1 VIVAGILS
9 PIEQPLT
16 WLLETLHSSLSLP
29 WAWAVVALTL
39 IVRVLLVPLTV
50 KQIHSM
56 QHLQRHA
63 PALKELQKK
72 YKHDKKKLREEQMK
86 FFQEHQVNPAA
97 SCLPI
102 LFQIPIFF
110 ALYFVLR
117 DFEDEIFPE
126 YQAQGETVDDLGW
139 LGFVPN
145 ITDNIADHWSG
156 YLLVAVYV
164 ASQVSSAYF
173 MSMTADR
180 TQRILFLILPFV
192 LVPFIIDP
200 PGGTVFPV
208 GLLIYWVTTNLWTV
222 GQGLVT
228 RRLVPRTPLPTT
240 KRSSRTPPRER
251 AEPEPESPAAEAQ
264 PATPR
269 ASTPA
274 RRVKRKKKRARR

>member
-1 VIVAGILS
+1 MIVAGILS
-9 PIEQPLT
+9 PIERPLT
-16 WLLETLHSSLSLP
+16 WLLETLHADVGLP
-29 WAWAVVALTL
+29 WAWSVVVLTL
-39 IVRVLLVPLTV
+39 IVRVLLVPISV
-50 KQIHSM
+50 RQIHSM
-56 QHLQRHA
+56 QRLQRYA
-63 PALKELQKK
+63 PALKEMQKK
-72 YKHDKKKLREEQMK
+72 YKNDKQKLREEQMK

-117 DFEDEIFPE
+117 DFKDEIYPDYPE
-126 YQAQGETVDDLGW
+126 SDLGW
-139 LGFVPN
+139 LGFVPDITQN
-145 ITDNIADHWSG
+145 ISDHWSG
-156 YLLVAVYV
+156 FLLVAVYV

-208 GLLIYWVTTNLWTV
+208 GLLLYWVTTNLWTV

-228 RRLVPRTPLPTT
+228 RRLVPRGPLPTA
-240 KRSSRTPPRER
+240 KRSSRTPPREKPAEAPE
-251 AEPEPESPAAEAQ
+251 AEPAEQ
-264 PATPR
+264 PASGR
-269 ASTPA
+269 ADGRP
-274 RRVKRKKKRARR
+274 RRVRRKKKKRARR

>member
-16 WLLETLHSSLSLP
+16 WLLETLHASLGLP
-29 WAWAVVALTL
+29 WAWAVVGLTL
-39 IVRVLLVPLTV
+39 VVRVLLVPLTI

-72 YKHDKKKLREEQMK
+72 YKHDKQKLREEQMK

-117 DFEDEIFPE
+117 DFEEEIFPE
-126 YQAQGETVDDLGW
+126 YQREGETVSDLGW

-180 TQRILFLILPFV
+180 TQRILFLVLPFL

-228 RRLVPRTPLPTT
+228 RRLVPRTPLTTT
-240 KRSSRTPPRER
+240 KRSSRTPPRE
-251 AEPEPESPAAEAQ
+251 EAEAAAA
-264 PATPR
+264 PAPAQSVAPR
-269 ASTPA
+269 SGTSA

>member
-9 PIEQPLT
+9 PIEEPLT
-16 WLLETLHSSLSLP
+16 WLLETLHASLDLP
-29 WAWAVVALTL
+29 WAWSVVALTL
-39 IVRVLLVPLTV
+39 IVRVLLVPLTI

-72 YKHDKKKLREEQMK
+72 YKHDKQKLREEQMK
-86 FFQEHQVNPAA
+86 FFQEQQVNPAA

-126 YQAQGETVDDLGW
+126 YQRQGETVDDLGW

-173 MSMTADR
+173 MSLTADK
-180 TQRILFLILPFV
+180 TQRILFLVLPFL

-228 RRLVPRTPLPTT
+228 RRLVPKTPLPTT
-240 KRSSRTPPRER
+240 KRSSRTPPQEQ
-251 AEPEPESPAAEAQ
+251 AEPAPAPAAQSTA
-264 PATPR
+264 PR
-269 ASTPA
+269 SSAPA

>member
-1 VIVAGILS
+1 MIVAGILS

-16 WLLETLHSSLSLP
+16 WLLETLHANLGLP
-29 WAWAVVALTL
+29 WAWAVIVLTL
-39 IVRVLLVPLTV
+39 IVRILLVPISV
-50 KQIHSM
+50 RQIHSM
-56 QHLQRHA
+56 QRLQRYA

-72 YKHDKKKLREEQMK
+72 YKNDKQKLREEQMK

-102 LFQIPIFF
+102 VFQIPIFF

-117 DFEDEIFPE
+117 DFDEEIYPE
-126 YQAQGETVDDLGW
+126 YPGSDLGW
-139 LGFVPN
+139 LGGLVPDITAN
-145 ITDNIADHWSG
+145 ISEHWSG

-180 TQRILFLILPFV
+180 TQRILFLVLPFV

-208 GLLIYWVTTNLWTV
+208 GLLLYWVTTNLWTV

-228 RRLVPRTPLPTT
+228 RKLVPRTPLPTT
-240 KRSSRTPPRER
+240 KRSSRTPPQEK
-251 AEPEPESPAAEAQ
+251 PAAEPAPAQ
-264 PATPR
+264 AAAPASPQTDGGP
-269 ASTPA
+269 
-274 RRVKRKKKRARR
+274 RRVRRKKKKKKRTRR

>member
-1 VIVAGILS
+1 MIVAGILS

-16 WLLETLHSSLSLP
+16 WLLETLHDTLGLP

-39 IVRVLLVPLTV
+39 IVRILLVPISIR
-50 KQIHSM
+50 QIHSM
-56 QHLQRHA
+56 QRLQRYA
-63 PALKELQKK
+63 PALKEMQKK
-72 YKHDKKKLREEQMK
+72 YKNDKQKLREEQMK

-117 DFEDEIFPE
+117 DFEDEVYPE
-126 YQAQGETVDDLGW
+126 YPESDLGW
-139 LGFVPN
+139 LGFVPDITVN
-145 ITDNIADHWSG
+145 ISEHWSG
-156 YLLVAVYV
+156 FLLVAVYV

-208 GLLIYWVTTNLWTV
+208 GLLLYWVTTNLWTV

-228 RRLVPRTPLPTT
+228 RRLVPRGPLATT
-240 KRSSRTPPRER
+240 KRTSRTPPREKPADER
-251 AEPEPESPAAEAQ
+251 AAVQAAQ
-264 PATPR
+264 PAPTR
-269 ASTPA
+269 ADGRP
-274 RRVKRKKKRARR
+274 RRVRRKKKKRTRR

>member
-72 YKHDKKKLREEQMK
+72 YKHDKTKLREEQMK

-251 AEPEPESPAAEAQ
+251 PEPEPASPAAEAQ

-269 ASTPA
+269 ASGPP

>member
-1 VIVAGILS
+1 MIVAGILS

-16 WLLETLHSSLSLP
+16 WLLETLHADLGLP
-29 WAWAVVALTL
+29 WAWSVIALTL
-39 IVRVLLVPLTV
+39 IVRVLLVPISV

-56 QHLQRHA
+56 QRLQRYA

-72 YKHDKKKLREEQMK
+72 YKNDKQKLREEQMK

-102 LFQIPIFF
+102 VFQIPIFF

-117 DFEDEIFPE
+117 DFDEEIFPE
-126 YQAQGETVDDLGW
+126 YERQGETHGDLGW
-139 LGFVPN
+139 LGFVPDMTVN
-145 ITDNIADHWSG
+145 ISEHWSG
-156 YLLVAVYV
+156 FLLIAVYV

-180 TQRILFLILPFV
+180 TQRILFLVLPFV

-208 GLLIYWVTTNLWTV
+208 GLLLYWVTTNLWTV

-228 RRLVPRTPLPTT
+228 RRLVPRGTLTTT
-240 KRSSRTPPRER
+240 KRSSRTPPREK
-251 AEPEPESPAAEAQ
+251 AAPEPEPARAVEPAPAQ
-264 PATPR
+264 ADG
-269 ASTPA
+269 SA
-274 RRVKRKKKRARR
+274 RRVKRKKKKRTRR

>member
-1 VIVAGILS
+1 MIVAGILS
-9 PIEQPLT
+9 PIERPLT
-16 WLLETLHSSLSLP
+16 WLLETLHADVGLP
-29 WAWAVVALTL
+29 WAWSVVVLTL
-39 IVRVLLVPLTV
+39 IVRVLLVPISV
-50 KQIHSM
+50 RQIHSM
-56 QHLQRHA
+56 QRLQRYA
-63 PALKELQKK
+63 PALKEMQKK
-72 YKHDKKKLREEQMK
+72 YKNDKQKLREEQMK

-117 DFEDEIFPE
+117 DFKDEIYPDYPE
-126 YQAQGETVDDLGW
+126 SDLGW
-139 LGFVPN
+139 LGFVPDITQN
-145 ITDNIADHWSG
+145 ISDHWSG
-156 YLLVAVYV
+156 FLLVAVYV

-208 GLLIYWVTTNLWTV
+208 GLLLYWVTTNLWTV

-228 RRLVPRTPLPTT
+228 RRLVPRGPLPTM
-240 KRSSRTPPRER
+240 KRSSRTPPREKPAEAPE
-251 AEPEPESPAAEAQ
+251 AEPAEQ
-264 PATPR
+264 PASGR
-269 ASTPA
+269 ADGRP
-274 RRVKRKKKRARR
+274 RRVRRKKKKRARR

>member
-1 VIVAGILS
+1 MIVAGILS
-9 PIEQPLT
+9 PIERPLT
-16 WLLETLHSSLSLP
+16 WLLETLHADVGLP
-29 WAWAVVALTL
+29 WAWSVVVLTL
-39 IVRVLLVPLTV
+39 IVRVLLVPISV
-50 KQIHSM
+50 RQIHSM
-56 QHLQRHA
+56 QRLQRYA
-63 PALKELQKK
+63 PALKEMQKK
-72 YKHDKKKLREEQMK
+72 YKNDKQKLREEQMK

-117 DFEDEIFPE
+117 DFKDEIYPDYPE
-126 YQAQGETVDDLGW
+126 SDLGW
-139 LGFVPN
+139 LGFVPDITQN
-145 ITDNIADHWSG
+145 ISDHWSG
-156 YLLVAVYV
+156 FLLVAVYV

-208 GLLIYWVTTNLWTV
+208 GLLLYWVTTNLWTV

-228 RRLVPRTPLPTT
+228 RRLVPRGPLPTM
-240 KRSSRTPPRER
+240 KRSSRTSPREK
-251 AEPEPESPAAEAQ
+251 PAEAPEAKPAEQ
-264 PATPR
+264 PASGR
-269 ASTPA
+269 ADGRP
-274 RRVKRKKKRARR
+274 RRVRRKKKKRARR

>member
-16 WLLETLHSSLSLP
+16 WLLETLHDSFSLP
-29 WAWAVVALTL
+29 WAWSVVALTL

-63 PALKELQKK
+63 PALKELQQK
-72 YKHDKKKLREEQMK
+72 YKHDKQKLREEQMK

-240 KRSSRTPPRER
+240 KRSSRTPPREQP
-251 AEPEPESPAAEAQ
+251 EPEPASAAAEAQ
-264 PATPR
+264 PTTPR
-269 ASTPA
+269 TGGPP

>member
-9 PIEQPLT
+9 PIERPLT
-16 WLLETLHSSLSLP
+16 WLLETLHASLGLD
-29 WAWAVVALTL
+29 WAWAVVGVTL
-39 IVRVLLVPLTV
+39 IVRILLVPISV

-56 QHLQRHA
+56 QRLQRYA

-72 YKHDKKKLREEQMK
+72 YKNDKQKLREEQMK

-117 DFEDEIFPE
+117 DFDEEIYPDYPE
-126 YQAQGETVDDLGW
+126 SSLAW
-139 LGFVPN
+139 LGFVPDITAN
-145 ITDNIADHWSG
+145 INDHWSG
-156 YLLVAVYV
+156 FVLLAVYV
-164 ASQVSSAYF
+164 GSQVSSAYF

-180 TQRILFLILPFV
+180 TQRILFLVLPFL

-200 PGGTVFPV
+200 PGSTVFPV

-228 RRLVPRTPLPTT
+228 RRLVPRTPLPTM
-240 KRSSRTPPRER
+240 KRSSRTPPRE
-251 AEPEPESPAAEAQ
+251 AQEPAPEPAPAASSAPAPADGQ
-264 PATPR
+264 P
-269 ASTPA
+269 
-274 RRVKRKKKRARR
+274 RRVKRKKKKKRTRR

>member
-1 VIVAGILS
+1 VIVGGILS

-16 WLLETLHSSLSLP
+16 WLLETLHASLGLP
-29 WAWAVVALTL
+29 WAWAVVGLTL
-39 IVRVLLVPLTV
+39 VVRVLLVPLTI

-72 YKHDKKKLREEQMK
+72 YKHDKQKLREEQMK

-117 DFEDEIFPE
+117 DFEEEIFPE
-126 YQAQGETVDDLGW
+126 YQREGETVSDLGW

-173 MSMTADR
+173 MAMTADR
-180 TQRILFLILPFV
+180 TQRILFLVLPFL

-228 RRLVPRTPLPTT
+228 RRLVPRAPLPTT
-240 KRSSRTPPRER
+240 KRSSRTPPRD
-251 AEPEPESPAAEAQ
+251 EPEAAPASAPAQAQ
-264 PATPR
+264 PAAPR
-269 ASTPA
+269 SAASP

>member
-1 VIVAGILS
+1 MIVAGILS
-9 PIEQPLT
+9 PIERPLT
-16 WLLETLHSSLSLP
+16 WLLETFHTTFGLD
-29 WAWAVVALTL
+29 WAWAVVGVTL
-39 IVRVLLVPLTV
+39 VVRILLVPISV

-56 QHLQRHA
+56 QRLQRYA

-72 YKHDKKKLREEQMK
+72 YKNDKQKLREEQMK

-117 DFEDEIFPE
+117 DFDEEIYPE
-126 YQAQGETVDDLGW
+126 YPESSLGW
-139 LGFVPN
+139 LGFVPDITAN
-145 ITDNIADHWSG
+145 INDHWSG
-156 YLLVAVYV
+156 FVLLAVYV
-164 ASQVSSAYF
+164 GSQVSSAYF

-180 TQRILFLILPFV
+180 TQRILFLVLPFV

-200 PGGTVFPV
+200 PGSTVFPV

-228 RRLVPRTPLPTT
+228 RKLVPRTPLPTP
-240 KRSSRTPPRER
+240 KRSSRTPPREK
-251 AEPEPESPAAEAQ
+251 PAAEPAPAQ
-264 PATPR
+264 AAAP
-269 ASTPA
+269 TPA
-274 RRVKRKKKRARR
+274 RADGSPRRVRRKKKKRSRR

>member
-1 VIVAGILS
+1 MIVAGILS

-16 WLLETLHSSLSLP
+16 WLLETLHSSLGLP
-29 WAWAVVALTL
+29 WAWAVIGVTL
-39 IVRVLLVPLTV
+39 IVRVLLVPITV
-50 KQIHSM
+50 RQIHSM

-72 YKHDKKKLREEQMK
+72 YKHDKQKLRQEQMK

-102 LFQIPIFF
+102 LLQIPIFF

-117 DFEDEIFPE
+117 DFEDEVYPE
-126 YQAQGETVDDLGW
+126 YPGSDLGW
-139 LGFVPN
+139 LGFVPDITVN
-145 ITDNIADHWSG
+145 ISEHWSG
-156 YLLVAVYV
+156 FLLVAVYV

-180 TQRILFLILPFV
+180 TQRILFLILPFL

-208 GLLIYWVTTNLWTV
+208 GLLLYWVTTNLWTV
-222 GQGLVT
+222 GQGIVT
-228 RRLVPRTPLPTT
+228 RRLVPRGPIPTT
-240 KRSSRTPPRER
+240 KRSSRTPPREE
-251 AEPEPESPAAEAQ
+251 APAAPTPATEPEPAGQGKDGSP
-264 PATPR
+264 
-269 ASTPA
+269 
-274 RRVKRKKKRARR
+274 RRVKRKKKKRARR

>member
-1 VIVAGILS
+1 MIVAGILS
-9 PIEQPLT
+9 PIERPLT
-16 WLLETLHSSLSLP
+16 WLLETLHADVGLP
-29 WAWAVVALTL
+29 WAWSVVVLTL
-39 IVRVLLVPLTV
+39 IVRVLLVPISV
-50 KQIHSM
+50 RQIHSM
-56 QHLQRHA
+56 QRLQRYA
-63 PALKELQKK
+63 PALKEMQKK
-72 YKHDKKKLREEQMK
+72 YKNDKQKLREEQMK

-117 DFEDEIFPE
+117 DFKDEIYPDYPE
-126 YQAQGETVDDLGW
+126 SDLGW
-139 LGFVPN
+139 LGFVPDITQN
-145 ITDNIADHWSG
+145 ISDHWSG
-156 YLLVAVYV
+156 FLLVAVYV

-208 GLLIYWVTTNLWTV
+208 GLLLYWVTTNLWTV

-228 RRLVPRTPLPTT
+228 RRLVPRGPLPTM
-240 KRSSRTPPRER
+240 KRSSRTPPREK
-251 AEPEPESPAAEAQ
+251 PAEAPEAKPAEQ
-264 PATPR
+264 PASGR
-269 ASTPA
+269 ADGRP
-274 RRVKRKKKRARR
+274 RRVRRKKKKRARR

>member
-1 VIVAGILS
+1 MIVAGILS

-16 WLLETLHSSLSLP
+16 WLLETLHSSLGLP
-29 WAWAVVALTL
+29 WAWAVIGVTL
-39 IVRVLLVPLTV
+39 IVRVLLVPITV
-50 KQIHSM
+50 RQIHSM

-72 YKHDKKKLREEQMK
+72 YRHDKQKLREEQMK

-117 DFEDEIFPE
+117 DFDDEIYPE
-126 YQAQGETVDDLGW
+126 YPESSLGW
-139 LGFVPN
+139 LGFVPDITVN
-145 ITDNIADHWSG
+145 ISAHWSG
-156 YLLVAVYV
+156 YLLLAVYV

-180 TQRILFLILPFV
+180 TQRILFLVLPFL

-208 GLLIYWVTTNLWTV
+208 GLLLYWVTTNLWTV
-222 GQGLVT
+222 GQGIVT
-228 RRLVPRTPLPTT
+228 RRLVPRTQLPTT
-240 KRSSRTPPRER
+240 KRSSRTPPREKTPP
-251 AEPEPESPAAEAQ
+251 ATEPAAEAQ
-264 PATPR
+264 PA
-269 ASTPA
+269 AGPA
-274 RRVKRKKKRARR
+274 DGRPRRVKRKKKKRARR

>member
-1 VIVAGILS
+1 MIVAGLLS

-16 WLLETLHSSLSLP
+16 WLLETLHSSLGLS
-29 WAWAVVALTL
+29 WGWSVVALTL
-39 IVRVLLVPLTV
+39 IVRVLLVPISV
-50 KQIHSM
+50 RQIHSM
-56 QHLQRHA
+56 QRLQRYA

-72 YKHDKKKLREEQMK
+72 YKNDKQKLREEQMK

-117 DFEDEIFPE
+117 DFEREVFPE
-126 YQAQGETVDDLGW
+126 YPSSDLGW
-139 LGFVPN
+139 LGFVPDITVN
-145 ITDNIADHWSG
+145 ISDHWSG
-156 YLLVAVYV
+156 FVLLAVYV

-180 TQRILFLILPFV
+180 TQRILFLVLPFL

-228 RRLVPRTPLPTT
+228 RRLVPRGPLPTT
-240 KRSSRTPPRER
+240 KRSSRTPPREQEAAPLEPAEA
-251 AEPEPESPAAEAQ
+251 AEPSSRQTDGRP
-264 PATPR
+264 
-269 ASTPA
+269 
-274 RRVKRKKKRARR
+274 RRVKRKKKKRARR

>member
-1 VIVAGILS
+1 MIVAGILS

-16 WLLETLHSSLSLP
+16 WLLETLHSSIGLP
-29 WAWAVVALTL
+29 WAWAVVGVTL

-56 QHLQRHA
+56 QHLQQHA

-72 YKHDKKKLREEQMK
+72 YKHDKQKLREEQMK

-102 LFQIPIFF
+102 LFQIPVFF

-117 DFEDEIFPE
+117 DFDDEIYPE
-126 YQAQGETVDDLGW
+126 YPGSDLGW
-139 LGFVPN
+139 LGFVPDITVN
-145 ITDNIADHWSG
+145 ISEHWSG

-180 TQRILFLILPFV
+180 TQRILFLVLPFV

-222 GQGLVT
+222 GQGIVT
-228 RRLVPRTPLPTT
+228 RRLVPRGPLPTT
-240 KRSSRTPPRER
+240 KRSSRTPPREQE
-251 AEPEPESPAAEAQ
+251 EPAPAPAPAEAQ
-264 PATPR
+264 SAPAR
-269 ASTPA
+269 SSGPA